1 MNTSVTAHP
10 TECQRCAA
18 PLEYR
23 LGVNE
28 GFGGGFRYDV
38 SCSLC
43 HATYYELTAPLTQL
57 PKAA

>member
-1 MNTSVTAHP
+1 MNTSVTEHP
-10 TECQRCAA
+10 TACLRCAG

-43 HATYYELTAPLTQL
+43 FETYYELTAPLMQL